1 MDVNVKERPNLIMS
15 CFVLHNFCELRNEK
29 LPNGYLQN
37 PSVEGKILQPDW
49 QRMKYRN
56 LNESS
61 AKEIRKC
68 TLNKLYNVINN
79 HRYPQPT
86 YLSKLLDL

>member
-15 CFVLHNFCELRNEK
+15 RFVLHNFCELRNEK

-37 PSVEGKILQPDW
+37 ASVEGKILQPDW

-56 LNESS
+56 VNESS
-61 AKEIRKC
+61 AKEIRRVFF
-68 TLNKLYNVINN
+68 NVIWINS
-79 HRYPQPT
+79 T
-86 YLSKLLDL
+86 TL